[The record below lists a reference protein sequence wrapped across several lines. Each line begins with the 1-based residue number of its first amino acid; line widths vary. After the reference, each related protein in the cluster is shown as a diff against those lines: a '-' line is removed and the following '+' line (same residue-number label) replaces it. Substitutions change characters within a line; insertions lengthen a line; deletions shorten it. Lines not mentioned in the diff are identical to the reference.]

1 MAINFPDSPT
11 NGQSATLGGNT
22 WTYNST
28 SGAWARASS
37 AGGSSI
43 TTYDSTTDLP
53 LSGVSAGDQAF
64 VTGSNRMYVSNGTGW
79 YSVSLVNTNPS
90 ITSVQDSDGGSTP
103 FTLATDGAGTVITI
117 TASDPEDVPLT
128 YNYSVTSGSLTNG
141 GGTTATVVQGTD
153 SDVNK
158 FTITPSTTEAYAG
171 TFELTFTASDGINQG
186 TSANSFTLSFVT
198 IIANSKYT
206 TLLATA
212 TGTSDNNNI
221 TDASTNNHS
230 ITVNGDAYAGSFSP
244 YRNGG
249 YSTYFGNGGSERI
262 TVEGTKSTLA
272 GANADFSISAWIY
285 PTAGIDKW
293 IYGTNISNNNQAGWH
308 DLYLEG
314 STKLVWRH
322 SDGSTHRSM
331 MSTNPVSLNEW
342 SYVLINRTS
351 SVTYMYINGSLVA
364 QNSDMTYALYT
375 HTSAPSIGI
384 RYFYDTSA
392 TNLDF
397 EGYIADIHV
406 KTAAV
411 SSPTT
416 VPTERAVSDSDT
428 WLLTAHLP
436 YFADGSSNN
445 YTVGAY
451 NGLSIKPF
459 SPYDYE
465 EYSTTDHGGSV
476 YFDGS
481 GDNLTISSFYNFNGS
496 GYNISFWFRLNNLN
510 SNQSFVTGNNTNI
523 GAIQFRSSNVQ
534 LRCNYTNSSGSGAT
548 QLFGPTIKANTWYY
562 VQQVH
567 DGTASNNVKLYVNG
581 VLENTI
587 SGMVSG
593 VSSPVL
599 YIGDNN
605 SSGGTAP
612 LNGYV
617 SDLKITTETSPTTTI
632 PTSPRSSDNNTKF
645 LLKGTDASI
654 IDKSQRYNID
664 LGSTSIVGDS
674 TTKWSGANSI
684 YINSKASSSDLIT
697 IPAGVLDASKPFT
710 IEMWLKTLSG
720 SVSGFWSIYQDAS
733 NTMILKMR
741 GDDRLEFYYRG
752 SGASGQEIL
761 DVTNT
766 YTLNNTDFY
775 HVAITRDANSVFYL
789 HQNGIKLGNFTA
801 NGNYNSLNTPFII
814 GKSQPATER
823 YMTGYIQ
830 DFRISQGQARYTAAD
845 ETANIPSAPLE
856 G

>member
-11 NGQSATLGGNT
+11 NGESATLGGNT

-53 LSGVSAGDQAF
+53 LSGVDAGDQAF

-90 ITSVQDSDGGSTP
+90 ITSVQDSDGGTTP
-103 FTLATDGAGTVITI
+103 FTLATDGAGTVITV

-158 FTITPSTTEAYAG
+158 FTITPTTTEAYAG

-186 TSANSFTLSFVT
+186 TSANSFTLSFIT
-198 IIANSKYT
+198 TIANSNYT

-212 TGTSDNNNI
+212 TDTSDNNNI
-221 TDASTNNHS
+221 TDTSTNNHS
-230 ITVNGDAYAGSFSP
+230 ITVYGDAHAGTFSP
-244 YRNGG
+244 YRSGG

-285 PTAGIDKW
+285 PTAGNDKW
-293 IYGTNISNNNQAGWH
+293 IYGTNVSNNNQAGWH

-342 SYVLINRTS
+342 SYILINRTS
-351 SVTYMYINGSLVA
+351 NVTYMYINGSLVA

-375 HTSAPSIGI
+375 HTNAPSIGI

-397 EGYIADIHV
+397 EGYITDVHV
-406 KTAAV
+406 KTAAI

-416 VPTERAVSDSDT
+416 VPTERPVSDNDT

-451 NGLSIKPF
+451 NNITVKPF
-459 SPYDYE
+459 SPYDYN
-465 EYSTTDHGGSV
+465 EYSAADHGGSV
-476 YFDGS
+476 YFVGGANYSSQYLSLSGPTMPS
-481 GDNLTISSFYNFNGS
+481 GDFTLSTWAYLTSNGSDTTLIDFNGNS
-496 GYNISFWFRLNNLN
+496 GGFRIMYTSN
-510 SNQSFVTGNNTNI
+510 SNGGYHFRFYTAGGTVYLYDQNI
-523 GAIQFRSSNVQ
+523 DHHLNQW
-534 LRCNYTNSSGSGAT
+534 NYIVVIRDSGT
-548 QLFGPTIKANTWYY
+548 F
-562 VQQVH
+562 
-567 DGTASNNVKLYVNG
+567 KLYVNNK
-581 VLENTI
+581 LINT
-587 SGMVSG
+587 STATPTF
-593 VSSPVL
+593 SSSTNVR
-599 YIGDNN
+599 IGQALAGFGTVEGYLSDIIYNPTTAITDFTPP
-605 SSGGTAP
+605 TAP
-612 LNGYV
+612 LSSSG
-617 SDLKITTETSPTTTI
+617 TSLHI
-632 PTSPRSSDNNTKF
+632 
-645 LLKGTDASI
+645 KGTDASI

-664 LGSTSIVGDS
+664 LGSTSIVGHS
-674 TTKWSGANSI
+674 TTKWSGANSV
-684 YINSKASSSDLIT
+684 YINSNSNNSDLIT

-720 SVSGFWSIYQDAS
+720 AVSGFWSIYQDAS
-733 NTMILKMR
+733 NEMRLKMR
-741 GDDRLEFYYRG
+741 GDDRLEFYHRG
-752 SGASGQEIL
+752 SGAAAQEIM
-761 DVTNT
+761 DATNT
-766 YTLNNTDFY
+766 YLLNNTDFY
-775 HVAITRDANSVFYL
+775 HVAITRDANAVFYL

-801 NGNYNSLNTPFII
+801 NGNYDSSAVEFKI
-814 GKSQPATER
+814 GTSAPGSSR
-823 YMTGYIQ
+823 YMQGYMQ
-830 DFRISQGQARYTAAD
+830 DIRITQGLARYTAAD
-845 ETANIPSAPLE
+845 ESSNIPTAPLE